1 MSGVQEERGEEMA
14 QRSPFSPVFGPHPVS
29 NTVPDSIQQ
38 QQPQAEQYTL
48 PPSVIDNPEG
58 GFLPIQTEL
67 ERLKLESERVSIN
80 RLRMELENRE
90 KEREHEYKMA
100 LLNLSNPQGVT
111 LPATN
116 INHSSVMPI
125 FCEEN
130 VASFFTLFEEV
141 ATGMKWPSS
150 QWCFLLGTALKGRA
164 QSLFVSASPA
174 VRSDYN
180 QLKSLILRGYRL
192 HPEAYRQ
199 KFRTNHKK
207 SEQTHVEFAREMS
220 TNFDHWIETEK
231 VTNFHSLRQLVLM
244 ENFLWKIDLP
254 VADHLRTHR
263 KWGSLEEAADEAD
276 GYVLTHEFVGR
287 RTPFQ
292 NKFKDNLKH
301 RSDNSDIKSNP
312 VLLKNQEGPGESQ
325 RGRSGNFGRGPCTYC
340 NKPGHTESACW
351 TKARDLRRQTSS
363 VNAVASF
370 RDTSPETESPETESE
385 SVACVAPRVGVK
397 NALVTDVTGR
407 VDSTVR
413 DFGPFLSV
421 GTVKVGGEEE
431 TLTAPKLRE
440 TAASVP
446 HAEDDVDLHLTELFT
461 PPTQETSSPPPP
473 HCPAGLKDLQQ
484 ADDDCK
490 RLADVA
496 LSEDECEHGSTRL
509 CIDYRRVN
517 SLTRSDTFPL
527 PRVDDC
533 IDQGGGVTRD
543 VLKQSFRSESWGLIW
558 IGNGTS
564 RCLASVSLSSRLP
577 GRLDFLPASVL
588 HSGPSWTVL
597 FSIIIIL
604 LPSWARQTVFLS

>member
-1 MSGVQEERGEEMA
+1 MPVINEEDCCAFLKGEIVEDDLQQLARDELRVLAAYLGMHGASTAHKHLLLEYVRKEVLGMSGVQEERGEEMA

-38 QQPQAEQYTL
+38 QQPQTEQYTL

-67 ERLKLESERVSIN
+67 ERLKLESER
-80 RLRMELENRE
+80 
-90 KEREHEYKMA
+90 
-100 LLNLSNPQGVT
+100 
-111 LPATN
+111 
-116 INHSSVMPI
+116 
-125 FCEEN
+125 
-130 VASFFTLFEEV
+130 
-141 ATGMKWPSS
+141 
-150 QWCFLLGTALKGRA
+150 
-164 QSLFVSASPA
+164 
-174 VRSDYN
+174 
-180 QLKSLILRGYRL
+180 
-192 HPEAYRQ
+192 
-199 KFRTNHKK
+199 
-207 SEQTHVEFAREMS
+207 
-220 TNFDHWIETEK
+220 
-231 VTNFHSLRQLVLM
+231 
-244 ENFLWKIDLP
+244 IDLP

-496 LSEDECEHGSTRL
+496 LSEDECERE
-509 CIDYRRVN
+509 
-517 SLTRSDTFPL
+517 
-527 PRVDDC
+527 
-533 IDQGGGVTRD
+533 GGGVTRD